1 MAYAYALHW
10 LGLVV
15 WIGGMAFAHF
25 VLRPSLVALA
35 PPVRLS
41 LLAGVFAR
49 FLPVAGAAIFAV
61 VVSGA
66 WLIHLRGGIMQS
78 GAGIRAMA
86 GTGVLMAAIYGYV
99 AMAPYRRL
107 RASVAAGD
115 FAAAARAMTTI
126 RRLVALNLGL
136 GTVVVVIAAWH
147 RAA

>member
-35 PPVRLS
+35 PPVRLA

-49 FLPVAGAAIFAV
+49 FLPIAGVAIAAV

-66 WLIHLRGGIMQS
+66 WLIHVQGGVMQS

-86 GTGVLMAAIYGYV
+86 GTGVLMVLIYGYV
-99 AMAPYRRL
+99 ALAPYRRL
-107 RASVAAGD
+107 RTSVAAGD
-115 FAAAARAMTTI
+115 FGAAAQAMRVIRA
-126 RRLVALNLGL
+126 LVALNLGL
-136 GTVVVVIAAWH
+136 GAVVILVAAWH